1 MTGLRRR
8 LTQIRLHTTEL
19 TIKEVASEYKQFIS
33 SGEVVFRLGHT
44 ILPFFFP
51 SLKQSWG
58 ESCIS
63 CRIAIFIVSP
73 LYKPKLRAD
82 RFKPR

>member
-44 ILPFFFP
+44 ILPFVF
-51 SLKQSWG
+51 S
-58 ESCIS
+58 ES
-63 CRIAIFIVSP
+63 
-73 LYKPKLRAD
+73 KTKLG
-82 RFKPR
+82 